1 MIDSWPSSLSL
12 TLQVAVLFFSL
23 VLALWILRHQL
34 RDFVTI
40 AVILYPCNTVYHV
53 VRKRGT
59 LAIDLNQVIPKMSRC
74 CNRGLL
80 P

>member
-34 RDFVTI
+34 RDFVDHCRHFISVQYSISCCTEKRQLGHRFESSHPKN
-40 AVILYPCNTVYHV
+40 VTV
-53 VRKRGT
+53 
-59 LAIDLNQVIPKMSRC
+59 L
-74 CNRGLL
+74 
-80 P
+80 